1 MPSFPSFP
9 AAPVADRRAGLADR
23 PRDEVDALV
32 LANLPLVGHCVG
44 ELVGRLPAH
53 VDRDDLAGAGVE
65 GLLQAARSWREETGV
80 PFSAH
85 ARTRIRGAIVDELR
99 GADWASRGARSRARQ
114 AAETTEHL
122 TAVLGRTPSTGEVAD
137 ALGVAPEHVH
147 KVRAETHR
155 SYLTSLEEAH
165 AGTDGTRSVADAV
178 RDPGLSPED
187 HVVLAEHVG
196 RLRRA
201 VDLLPERVREA
212 VRGHYLDEE
221 PMAVIAERLGVTES
235 RVSQL
240 RAEGVALLRGVLA
253 EADARPAGT
262 DPVRSAPSTPAL
274 PAQAR
279 RTSRRD
285 SAYAASV
292 AAAGDSRTSIGVGTA
307 VLGGLFAQGSRA
319 WAAPTG

>member
-1 MPSFPSFP
+1 MQNLLSPF
-9 AAPVADRRAGLADR
+9 AARDANR
-23 PRDEVDALV
+23 PRGARPHAGRADAAVDALV

-44 ELVGRLPAH
+44 ELVGRLPGH

-114 AAETTEHL
+114 AAETTERL
-122 TAVLGRTPSTGEVAD
+122 TTALGRVPSTDEVAD
-137 ALGVAPEHVH
+137 AMGVAPDQVH

-155 SYLTSLEEAH
+155 TYLSSLEEARSG
-165 AGTDGTRSVADAV
+165 ADGTGTVADSV

-187 HVVLAEHVG
+187 HVVLAEHLG

-212 VRGHYLDEE
+212 VRGHYLEEE
-221 PMAVIAERLGVTES
+221 PMAAIAARLGVTES

-240 RAEGVALLRGVLA
+240 RAEGVALLRDVLS
-253 EADARPAGT
+253 EPDDAAVPAPRRP
-262 DPVRSAPSTPAL
+262 
-274 PAQAR
+274 
-279 RTSRRD
+279 SRRD
-285 SAYAASV
+285 AAYAAAV
-292 AAAGDSRTSIGVGTA
+292 AAAADSRTSIGVGAA
-307 VLGGLFAQGSRA
+307 VLGGFARGSYA
-319 WAAPTG
+319 QAAPTG